1 MRIHSVVH
9 SGVQTAGRKT
19 GIAEHKNFYHNLK
32 YYLKD

>member
-1 MRIHSVVH
+1 
-9 SGVQTAGRKT
+9 VQTAGRKT